1 MVDID
6 IFLRDNYPFEQ
17 FTIIVYPTT
26 WCKTRIGKRIE
37 KKIRVC
43 TRSRAKNK
51 PPGPSINGVVIF
63 KNTHYLSFPTLFIYK
78 KSML

>member
-17 FTIIVYPTT
+17 FTIIAYTVQ
-26 WCKTRIGKRIE
+26 R
-37 KKIRVC
+37 
-43 TRSRAKNK
+43 RAKNK
-51 PPGPSINGVVIF
+51 PLGTSINGVFIF